1 LQPRV
6 QQRACRVRTDVG
18 SKRDRAVSSCMS
30 SPVGIGRPVIV
41 DPAIRRGSRNPA
53 WHRTARR
60 GAVRPHI
67 GVDAVMDRPAGT
79 GRGGTPIPMPSAGVN
94 RCFSKRGGRDRERA
108 LAAGARPRRACPVRR
123 GATADTSRRL
133 RRRRDLPP
141 GPRSSHLLIRDRGA
155 PEAHRARHRTTA
167 HDPAAHEPAEPGRGP
182 CASPG
187 DRGPRDTESSVSDR
201 PSAKRHDASPRT
213 SGAGSRKPAPLH
225 WEAVLPSPPPDRDSH
240 AADPRIAAVE
250 RQLLRDVEHVDGL
263 DSGIGSDELRGPRHR
278 LVVDAS

>member
-1 LQPRV
+1 MAPNGKTGH
-6 QQRACRVRTDVG
+6 RATAYRCRCGDGPACQYWTGWNAESDALG
-18 SKRDRAVSSCMS
+18 
-30 SPVGIGRPVIV
+30 GREPL
-41 DPAIRRGSRNPA
+41 
-53 WHRTARR
+53 
-60 GAVRPHI
+60 
-67 GVDAVMDRPAGT
+67 
-79 GRGGTPIPMPSAGVN
+79 
-94 RCFSKRGGRDRERA
+94 FSKRGGRDRERA

-213 SGAGSRKPAPLH
+213 SGAGSPKPGSSALGSGPSVATARSGLACRRSAHRRRRAAAALASAAAAGDPAHASARGAASRGVRHHHEPLLR
-225 WEAVLPSPPPDRDSH
+225 ELRVPG
-240 AADPRIAAVE
+240 DPR
-250 RQLLRDVEHVDGL
+250 R
-263 DSGIGSDELRGPRHR
+263 SDL
-278 LVVDAS
+278 